1 MNYTPL
7 EGKNVSNDADIIIN
21 NYLNNNS
28 NIYVLTHPSLKLF
41 AYIDALNDAIE
52 ENIRDNVM
60 FDFKICYERRNIDVS
75 LVADTSGEEEKIK
88 SMTSLISKLD
98 GSPCK
103 IIINNDD
110 RATLA
115 DISQQ
120 LIFIGYP
127 LTQVNIMLRKEEKD
141 SDKTLRFMKNID
153 NISDSIDSAIANI
166 NALSDEWN
174 AKDLAD
180 EEKNVLN
187 NIINDAKQRCI
198 SIQEK
203 VAAAK
208 KVKMTVAVAA
218 SKKTG
223 KSVIVNSMIGE
234 EYAPTSLIL
243 PTPNTCIYTKS
254 EDELYHIELVDT
266 PDKYITLEDKCNNFT
281 NAADVYKALDKEF
294 KQAATAKER
303 GLSIGDLIIKYVTNS
318 NNFDSFTIF
327 DTPGPDLA
335 GAAPQVESA
344 KKAMQKSDVAI
355 FAIDYSKNLTDD
367 EVKYLTEI
375 KKNFNKNQ
383 KFASL
388 IFAINKMDM
397 RYIDPNVPRS
407 TIYIIDFIRNRL
419 LDMGDLYNDCIVF
432 ATSALQYYNTI
443 HCEKEIGS
451 EFSEYTA
458 MNNLDDMITSHRNVA
473 TELDFIE
480 GIAKKYKRFH
490 GFKTVTANDLKQY
503 SGMPDLLNY
512 TEYICKSK
520 ARDEIVNNITVTID
534 ANNKALK
541 AIHDRIENIDKLI
554 ASDTQRIE
562 EIKNIIAKYSESINK
577 FLSKE
582 IQEEEIPQ
590 KEALTLLN
598 DEDVTSFENLN
609 YFFNYYGVS
618 ATEISKDTIRGILR
632 KNIEDLFLSDNDVY
646 TNFLNH
652 IKIQSYS
659 TLKQELKKISDEKG
673 RAFSDDLDKAIKK
686 VFSKQNL
693 EDWIKNYIHEQIEG
707 IADDESSKLLD
718 LGPAFKKIIQNRITG
733 IQKATKVCKDELQ
746 KFEFDLELPQM
757 PDFNFDTPKFNVN
770 PVFNTTSKEIKI
782 TTAPIFEKII
792 LKPMNGFTN
801 FFHTLFNGHCGEQTY
816 YIKMPNINDYTAEFE
831 KSAESIRTALVSTDA
846 YNIFKGEAEELIP
859 IITNLVNKIFK
870 SFAEIINIIESS
882 VSNFVNLVGD
892 TKKHK
897 ENIEAHNREKA
908 LIEELTKTTES
919 FSNSWDY
926 VLNSLDKQEK
936 NNKVEVLV

>member
-21 NYLNNNS
+21 NYSNNNS
-28 NIYVLTHPSLKLF
+28 TIYVLTHPSLKLF
-41 AYIDALNDAIE
+41 AYIDALNDAIK

-75 LVADTSGEEEKIK
+75 LVADNSDEEEKIN
-88 SMTSLISKLD
+88 SMTSLISRLD

-110 RATLA
+110 RAKLA

-180 EEKNVLN
+180 KEKSVLN

-266 PDKYITLEDKCNNFT
+266 PDKYITLENKCNNFT

-303 GLSIGDLIIKYVTNS
+303 ELSIGDLIIKYVTNS

-397 RYIDPNVPRS
+397 RYTDPNVPRS

-458 MNNLDDMITSHRNVA
+458 MNNLDDMIISHRNVA

-541 AIHDRIENIDKLI
+541 AIRDRIANIDMLI
-554 ASDTQRIE
+554 AGDEEQIQRIKEIINEYSKSIDGFLSSKIKKE
-562 EIKNIIAKYSESINK
+562 EISQMENN
-577 FLSKE
+577 
-582 IQEEEIPQ
+582 
-590 KEALTLLN
+590 TLLN
-598 DEDVTSFENLN
+598 NAKADISNFDVLRGYFEINDKNELTLN
-609 YFFNYYGVS
+609 DIC
-618 ATEISKDTIRGILR
+618 EIISENVLK
-632 KNIEDLFLSDNDVY
+632 KYSSDNTVY
-646 TNFLNH
+646 NEILEA
-652 IKIQSYS
+652 IYEKSYD
-659 TLKQELKKISDEKG
+659 TLKKELYLISDEKG
-673 RAFSDDLDKAIKK
+673 RVFRKELDSAINK
-686 VFSKQNL
+686 VFSTQNVMN
-693 EDWIKNYIHEQIEG
+693 WTKNYINGKMENEKDWDVTIIKKLSSEIE
-707 IADDESSKLLD
+707 LL
-718 LGPAFKKIIQNRITG
+718 IQNRISS
-733 IQKATKVCKDELQ
+733 IQKASVVCKENLK
-746 KFEFDLELPQM
+746 KFDITLELPQM
-757 PDFNFDTPKFNVN
+757 PEFTFDMPQFKVN
-770 PVFNTTSKEIKI
+770 PIFNTSTINIKVDESS
-782 TTAPIFEKII
+782 IFEAVKG
-792 LKPMNGFTN
+792 KAMSKFTN
-801 FFHTLFNGHCGEQTY
+801 FFHTIFNDHFGDQTY
-816 YIKMPNINDYTAEFE
+816 YIKDLERKDYSKAFNLSSAGIRKALENAEAY
-831 KSAESIRTALVSTDA
+831 SALIKETQ
-846 YNIFKGEAEELIP
+846 ELIKQ
-859 IITNLVNKIFK
+859 LKGL
-870 SFAEIINIIESS
+870 INYIDKPFSDVTETLKSS
-882 VSNFVNLVGD
+882 VKKFTDLVDD

-897 ENIEAHNREKA
+897 ENIEAHNREKM
-908 LIEELTKTTES
+908 LIEALTKSTES
-919 FSNSWDY
+919 FSDNWDS
-926 VLNSLDKQEK
+926 VLNSLDNQEN